1 MQRLY
6 EAMYRL
12 LEQAPVKFHR
22 YLYDEIKWDN
32 HMLGIV
38 GPRGVGKTTLMLQH
52 LRESHAADESLY
64 VSADNLYF
72 TDHSLYDVAEELV
85 RNGGRYFFIDEV
97 HKYPDWS
104 RELKAMYDSLPDL
117 HVYFTGSSVLDIEKG
132 QADLSRRAPKYVLQ
146 GLSFREYLAIT
157 HGIEVP
163 CLSLD
168 EILAGGPLLPQV
180 EHPLPYFKDYLRRG
194 YYPFGTDPDYETEL
208 EQVIV
213 RTLESDIPQFAEMTA
228 ATGRKLLKLMTIIS
242 TLAPFKPNMTKLAS
256 QIQAS
261 RNSMEDYLLYMEKA
275 GMIAQLRTGA
285 SGLGALGK
293 AEKIYLDN
301 PNIMYAL
308 VGEGQ
313 DVGNVR
319 ETFFFNQMRVRH
331 TVTASKISDFEIAG
345 ATFEVGGKN
354 KTQAQLKGAGRGY
367 VVKDDVEYGH
377 GNVVPIWAFGLTY

>member
-1 MQRLY
+1 
-6 EAMYRL
+6 MYRL

-32 HMLGIV
+32 RMLGIV

-52 LRESHAADESLY
+52 LRESHTADEALY